1 MKTLT
6 TLLLS
11 VAFAVVTLAGPATP
25 ADAGQ
30 ASDAAAVRGHAT
42 LRAGGY
48 AAKVIALVNKKR
60 VAHGCKPLRT
70 NAAITR
76 AARKHTKKM
85 ANANTLSH
93 QLPGEPALG
102 RRLTNAGYKHWTLV
116 GENIAYG
123 YPTPKSVV
131 RGWMNS
137 PDHRRNILKCRFQDT
152 GVGYATTGAGVAYW
166 TQDFGRN

>member
-11 VAFAVVTLAGPATP
+11 VAIAVVTLAGPATTAHAGP
-25 ADAGQ
+25 AP
-30 ASDAAAVRGHAT
+30 DAARVRGHVAP
-42 LRAGGY
+42 RAAGY

-60 VAHGCKPLRT
+60 AAHGCKPLHT

-85 ANANTLSH
+85 AATGLLSH
-93 QLPGEPALG
+93 QVPGEPALG
-102 RRLTNAGYKHWTLV
+102 RRLTKAGYKHWRLV
-116 GENIAYG
+116 GENIANG

-137 PDHRRNILKCRFQDT
+137 PDHKRNILKCRFQDT
-152 GVGYATTGAGVAYW
+152 GVGYATDAVGVAYW